1 MNVGRDVSADY
12 RNRQVSLKLMAVGS
26 KSTKLRICDRPR
38 SFVHPLSRP
47 NAVKIRAFPHT
58 NFVFLSFL
66 LIGLPQNINP
76 ALSFERCRSMSS
88 CHFSIAFSAER
99 IHP

>member
-1 MNVGRDVSADY
+1 MWGRDVSVDY
-12 RNRQVSLKLMAVGS
+12 RNRQVSLKLAASVS
-26 KSTKLRICDRPR
+26 KSNKRGYAI
-38 SFVHPLSRP
+38 SFSFDHLLSWT
-47 NAVKIRAFPHT
+47 NAWKRRAFPHT

-76 ALSFERCRSMSS
+76 ALSFKRCRSMSS
-88 CHFSIAFSAER
+88 CHFSIAFSAEH

>member
-1 MNVGRDVSADY
+1 
-12 RNRQVSLKLMAVGS
+12 MAKAS
-26 KSTKLRICDRPR
+26 KSIKLRICDRLR
-38 SFVHPLSRP
+38 SFDHPLWQS
-47 NAVKIRAFPHT
+47 NVLKIRAFPHT

-76 ALSFERCRSMSS
+76 ALSFKRCRSMSS

-99 IHP
+99 TRP

>member
-1 MNVGRDVSADY
+1 MWGRGVASIIETGERGESPAQRDQDHQNADIGGRDSFLRLLCVS
-12 RNRQVSLKLMAVGS
+12 NRL
-26 KSTKLRICDRPR
+26 
-38 SFVHPLSRP
+38 
-47 NAVKIRAFPHT
+47 KIRAFPHT

-88 CHFSIAFSAER
+88 CHFSIASF
-99 IHP
+99 